1 MDYQLLFNMA
11 VAVIGGLGG
20 WVLNGITKSLE
31 RLDSDLRQ
39 LPDKYVSRVDYKDD
53 VAEIK
58 KGIER
63 IYARLDGK
71 QDKHS

>member
-39 LPDKYVSRVDYKDD
+39 LPDKYVTRVDYKDD

-58 KGIER
+58 KGIDR
-63 IYARLDGK
+63 IYAKLDGK